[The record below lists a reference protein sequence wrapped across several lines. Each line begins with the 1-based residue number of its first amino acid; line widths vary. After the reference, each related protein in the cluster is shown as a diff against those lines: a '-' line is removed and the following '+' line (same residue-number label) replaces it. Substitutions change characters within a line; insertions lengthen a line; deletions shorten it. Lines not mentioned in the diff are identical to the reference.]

1 MTLKELRKQKGLTQP
16 ECAKYVGMPFR
27 TYQVYEC
34 DETKVGTIKYLYIY
48 QKLEAY
54 GFVDEAHGILTVVD
68 IKNICADVF
77 ENYEISYC
85 YLFGSY
91 AKGHATETSD
101 VDLLVSTSVTGM
113 KFFEL
118 VENLREKLKK
128 KVDVLNQKQIEVNA
142 QLIEEILKDGI
153 KIYG

>member
-1 MTLKELRKQKGLTQP
+1 MTLKELRTQKRLTQS
-16 ECAKYVGMPFR
+16 ECAKYVGMPLR

-34 DETKVGTIKYLYIY
+34 DETKVGTIKYLYVY

-54 GFVDEAHGILTVVD
+54 GFVDESHGILSVED
-68 IKNICADVF
+68 IKNICTEVF

-91 AKGHATETSD
+91 AKGRATETSD
-101 VDLLVSTSVTGM
+101 IDLLVSTAVTGM
-113 KFFEL
+113 RFFAI

-128 KVDVLNQKQIEVNA
+128 EVHVLNQKQVEGNA
-142 QLIEEILKDGI
+142 RLIEDILKDGI

>member
-1 MTLKELRKQKGLTQP
+1 MTLKELRTQKRLTQS
-16 ECAKYVGMPFR
+16 ECAKYVGMPLR

-34 DETKVGTIKYLYIY
+34 DETKVGTIKYLYVY

-54 GFVDEAHGILTVVD
+54 GFVDESHGILSVED
-68 IKNICADVF
+68 IKNICTEVF

-91 AKGHATETSD
+91 AKGRATETSD
-101 VDLLVSTSVTGM
+101 IDLLVSTAVTGM
-113 KFFEL
+113 RFFAI

-128 KVDVLNQKQIEVNA
+128 EVDVLNQKQVEGNA
-142 QLIEEILKDGI
+142 RLIEDILKDGI